1 MFQSLN
7 KRDFYVLGGIIF
19 FWVISLFIIDVKG
32 NFPTNDDWSYSYSVK
47 TFLETGKL
55 ELTGWVSMPI
65 VSQVM
70 WGYLFTLL
78 FGFSFEILRISTI
91 ILSLLGLTA
100 FYFLLKEITS
110 SLYLTLIA
118 LLLVAFNPIYFL
130 LSSSFMTDVPFFTF
144 SIISVLFLFKFLKSK
159 RILYLI
165 TGIIFIVGASFIR
178 QIGVLT
184 LLAFAV
190 SYSLYNKNSFASKI
204 YLFLFVFFLVLLI
217 AIFPSIVQTAT
228 NEPLINNTRM
238 IKFYD
243 AFTLKNLLGLIPLIK
258 NGFAALIYIGLFS
271 FPFWINIFTIMSK
284 RIVIR
289 RVKYVS
295 LIFTLASGIT
305 GLLIFFNKI
314 LPLRPNVLYY
324 YGLGPATLRDVD
336 ILSLDHIDKIP
347 HAVWILLTFIG
358 VLGFLLIVSALII
371 TVKNYNFQNLKK
383 TDNSLLFIFLTAT
396 LYLIFISLADFYDR
410 YLIFLLPLILFLL
423 LNFLNLAEL
432 SIKYSQRIVAVFS
445 LLIMILF
452 TTYET
457 QNYFSWNRCRWNAIN
472 YLITN
477 LKIPTNKID
486 GGFEFNGWYE
496 YDPDYKPEEGKS
508 WWWVK
513 DDQYIISFGKLDNYS
528 IIKKLSYPTFLK
540 KKYLYI
546 LQRK

>member
-1 MFQSLN
+1 MFHSIN
-7 KRDFYVLGGIIF
+7 KRDVYVLGSTIF
-19 FWVISLFIIDVKG
+19 VWILLLFVIDVKG

-70 WGYLFTLL
+70 WGYLFTFL

-91 ILSLLGLTA
+91 ILSMLGLSA
-100 FYFLLKEITS
+100 FYFLLKEVAS
-110 SLYLTLIA
+110 SLYLKIII

-144 SIISVLFLFKFLKSK
+144 SIISVLYLFKFLKSK
-159 RILYLI
+159 RFLYLLS
-165 TGIIFIVGASFIR
+165 GIIFIAAASFIR

-190 SYSLYNKNSFASKI
+190 SYSLYNQNSFARKI
-204 YLFLFVFFLVLLI
+204 YLFLFIFFLVILI
-217 AIFPSIVQTAT
+217 AVFPSFVQTAT

-238 IKFYD
+238 VKFFD
-243 AFTLKNLLGLIPLIK
+243 AFSLKNLLGLIPLIK
-258 NGFAALIYIGLFS
+258 NGFTALIYIGLFS
-271 FPFWINIFTIMSK
+271 FPFWINIFTIISK
-284 RIVIR
+284 KMPIR

-295 LIFTLASGIT
+295 LIFVLSSGIT
-305 GLLIFFNKI
+305 GLLIIFNKI
-314 LPLRPNVLYY
+314 LPLRPNVLWD

-336 ILSLDHIDKIP
+336 ILLLDHINKIP
-347 HAVWILLTFIG
+347 SVIWILLTFIG

-371 TVKNYNFQNLKK
+371 TIKNYNFRNLTK
-383 TDNSLLFIFLTAT
+383 TDNSLLFIFLTAA

-423 LNFLNLAEL
+423 LNFLNPAEL
-432 SIKYSQRIVAVFS
+432 SIKYPQRSVAVFS

-452 TTYET
+452 TAYET
-457 QNYFSWNRCRWNAIN
+457 QNYFSWNRCRWNAVN
-472 YLITN
+472 YLITD

-496 YDPDYKPEEGKS
+496 YDPGYKPEEGKS

-513 DDQYIISFGKLDNYS
+513 DDQYIITFGKLDNFS
-528 IIKKLSYPTFLK
+528 VIKKLSYHTFTK

-546 LQRK
+546 LKRR